1 MRRTQL
7 YLDDDLWN
15 ALHARA
21 RTSGTTVSA
30 LVRDAVRE
38 RYVGKLEERKKAMLA
53 VVGIRKGRTE
63 FDDPQA
69 YIRALRSG
77 TRLDRLKQG

>member
-21 RTSGTTVSA
+21 HSRKTTVSE
-30 LVRDAVRE
+30 LVREAVRE
-38 RYVGKLEERKKAMLA
+38 RYFGSQEQRIKAMQEFI
-53 VVGIRKGRTE
+53 GIRKHRSE
-63 FDDPQA
+63 PHDAVEYVQS
-69 YIRALRSG
+69 LRRSD
-77 TRLDRLKQG
+77 RLDRLHKK